1 MLVGVNLGVG
11 GWVVSWIEQGGG
23 CGTWVSDVLCL
34 VQVGGMRI
42 RAQNSLLQ
50 GRCGLLQENFE
61 FGWIYNCPG
70 APSLTSLRK
79 FSCLIGAVP
88 I

>member
-34 VQVGGMRI
+34 VQVGGVGI
-42 RAQNSLLQ
+42 EVLNSLLQ
-50 GRCGLLQENFE
+50 VLWILLHQTIEDRWLCNF
-61 FGWIYNCPG
+61 PG
-70 APSLTSLRK
+70 ASS
-79 FSCLIGAVP
+79 
-88 I
+88 